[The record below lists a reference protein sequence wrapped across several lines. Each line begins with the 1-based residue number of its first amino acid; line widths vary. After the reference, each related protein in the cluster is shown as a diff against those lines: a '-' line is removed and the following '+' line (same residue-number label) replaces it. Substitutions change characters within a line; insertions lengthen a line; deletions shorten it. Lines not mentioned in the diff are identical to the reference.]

1 MKGEFF
7 MLKHIDL
14 QLFAEEGSGVNE
26 PVAAEQENTAEE
38 TSEVMTQEQPQTGV
52 EQQPAA
58 GENEGVEKAFAAR
71 LAKERARL
79 EAELRRQFE
88 VELKNN
94 PYLSY
99 LEQKAQRLG
108 VTVDQLIENDRKWEE
123 QQALNELIQKNIP
136 DEYAKE
142 ILENRKFREQYQ
154 EEKAEREKQE
164 KEHQMMAEFLD
175 AYPDVKPEDIP
186 VEVWVEVNK
195 GRNLLDAYVSYENKR
210 LKEEMAK
217 FQQQQQ
223 VQQANE
229 KNAASSTGSAKSSGA
244 TGGYISREQFEAN
257 KHDINWVR
265 KNLSILEESRK
276 HW

>member
-1 MKGEFF
+1 
-7 MLKHIDL
+7 MLKDINL
-14 QLFAEEGSGVNE
+14 QLFAEGEGSGVNDPAAAGQE
-26 PVAAEQENTAEE
+26 PTAQDTIQGTTEP
-38 TSEVMTQEQPQTGV
+38 QQPSDTGV
-52 EQQPAA
+52 EPQPAA

-99 LEQKAQRLG
+99 LEQIAQESG
-108 VTVDQLIENDRKWEE
+108 MSIDQLIENDRKFRE
-123 QQALNELIQKNIP
+123 QQKINELIQENIP
-136 DEYAKE
+136 PDIAKE
-142 ILENRKFREQYQ
+142 VYESRKFREQYQ
-154 EEKAEREKQE
+154 KEKAEREKQE
-164 KEHQMMAEFLD
+164 KERQMMAEFLD

-186 VEVWVEVNK
+186 VEVWVEVKK
-195 GRNLLDAYVSYENKR
+195 GCNLLDAYVRYENKR

-217 FQQQQQ
+217 FQQQHQ